1 MSNEREQIESQGQ
14 KYKATPDAR
23 ISRTDEGGA
32 EPHPTYAP
40 TLAMHLGNCLLLQLG
55 LLQTSTDSSEPQKR
69 DNAFNCP

>member
-40 TLAMHLGNCLLLQLG
+40 TLAMHLGNNLVALAWASADEYRQFRTPKTGQCL
-55 LLQTSTDSSEPQKR
+55 
-69 DNAFNCP
+69 